1 MTRYKVATHIARRC
15 RGARCG
21 AGWGASWSRDL
32 PGPVSS
38 GCCPWSVLFRAE
50 GRDGRSLRRA
60 PGFAGYRAQEAQ
72 NGLSTFYPHDRRKSR
87 CRAMA
92 HYPTRSPTRWP
103 PPLPRARDH
112 DRPPPLLQHP
122 LDCCSSTFPL
132 AFCLLATRASCA
144 LCRMRG
150 GGKQW
155 PRPMAETTN
164 TYDRWIVSS

>member
-21 AGWGASWSRDL
+21 AGWGASWSRDR

-38 GCCPWSVLFRAE
+38 GCCPWSVLFRVE
-50 GRDGRSLRRA
+50 GRGGRSLRRA
-60 PGFAGYRAQEAQ
+60 PGFAGHRAQEAQ

-103 PPLPRARDH
+103 PPLPRARD
-112 DRPPPLLQHP
+112 RSTPPTP
-122 LDCCSSTFPL
+122 LDYCSSTFPL
-132 AFCLLATRASCA
+132 AFYLLRELPAFCVQCA
-144 LCRMRG
+144 
-150 GGKQW
+150 GGKRW
-155 PRPMAETTN
+155 PRPMA
-164 TYDRWIVSS
+164 